1 MKKEEKIIL
10 AIYLLAQ
17 LIIYISF
24 LTMDFFNL
32 GNSTYLKF
40 SSIIINLVLAT
51 IFSIKLKK
59 VNLFFLLGLVFT
71 LLADTFLLVLDSYYS
86 IGLVCFNIVQFFY
99 FLGLKNAIKKSFIP
113 QLIIRISLFTF
124 SLIIG
129 LSLSQAEIFL
139 SISYI
144 CSMILTI
151 FTLIFD
157 VDLDKEKM
165 VLLWGLILFLL
176 CDINVGL
183 FNLGYYFNLS
193 YEITLILESISTNL
207 MWFFYLPS
215 QVEITLYLV
224 ISTKKERLNKRS

>member
-24 LTMDFFNL
+24 LIIDFFNL
-32 GNSTYLKF
+32 GNSTYLKY
-40 SSIIINLVLAT
+40 SSIIINLVLSLILT
-51 IFSIKLKK
+51 IKHKK
-59 VNLFFLLGLVFT
+59 INLFFLLGLLFT
-71 LLADTFLLVLDSYYS
+71 LFADTFLLVLDSYYT
-86 IGLVCFNIVQFFY
+86 IGLICFNAVQFFY
-99 FLGLKNAIKKSFIP
+99 FLGLKDNIKKTFLP
-113 QLIIRISLFTF
+113 QLIIRVSLFTLC
-124 SLIIG
+124 LIIG
-129 LSLSQAEIFL
+129 LIISQTEVFL

-151 FTLIFD
+151 LSLIFD
-157 VDLDKEKM
+157 VDLNKGKKI
-165 VLLWGLILFLL
+165 LLWGLILFLL

-193 YEITLILESISTNL
+193 YEITSFLENISTNL

-215 QVEITLYLV
+215 QVLITLYLV
-224 ISTKKERLNKRS
+224 FSLKKKSVK

>member
-24 LTMDFFNL
+24 LIIDFFNL
-32 GNSTYLKF
+32 GNSTYLKY
-40 SSIIINLVLAT
+40 SSIIINLVLALILT
-51 IFSIKLKK
+51 IKHKK
-59 VNLFFLLGLVFT
+59 INLFFLLGLLFT
-71 LLADTFLLVLDSYYS
+71 LFTDTFLLVLDSYYT
-86 IGLVCFNIVQFFY
+86 IGLMC
-99 FLGLKNAIKKSFIP
+99 P
-113 QLIIRISLFTF
+113 QLIIRVSLFTLC
-124 SLIIG
+124 LIIG
-129 LSLSQAEIFL
+129 LIISQTEVFL

-151 FTLIFD
+151 LSLIFD
-157 VDLDKEKM
+157 VDLNKGKKI
-165 VLLWGLILFLL
+165 LLWGLILFLL

-193 YEITLILESISTNL
+193 YEITSFLENISTNL

-215 QVEITLYLV
+215 QVLITLYLV
-224 ISTKKERLNKRS
+224 FSLKKKSVK